1 MVGYRLAYSTSQS
14 YFFLRD
20 LRCREEVLQSC
31 SVKKSLLK
39 ISQNPQKYNWA
50 RVSFLIKVVFIW
62 KPIYWP
68 GDIPANQY
76 NFFHALR
83 IKVITR
89 FDWQYICERPFLQKV
104 RHGND
109 ELLKKCSYEG
119 LNFICDNISDACS
132 VDLLIIHEKE
142 KIDIILLLVKQNPSI
157 YCQC

>member
-31 SVKKSLLK
+31 SEKKSLLK

-83 IKVITR
+83 IKVMTR
-89 FDWQYICERPFLQKV
+89 FGWNSYVSALFC
-104 RHGND
+104 
-109 ELLKKCSYEG
+109 KKQDMETMNYSKNV
-119 LNFICDNISDACS
+119 LMK
-132 VDLLIIHEKE
+132 DLILFAIIYQMHAVLI
-142 KIDIILLLVKQNPSI
+142 
-157 YCQC
+157 Y

>member
-1 MVGYRLAYSTSQS
+1 M
-14 YFFLRD
+14 
-20 LRCREEVLQSC
+20 
-31 SVKKSLLK
+31 
-39 ISQNPQKYNWA
+39 
-50 RVSFLIKVVFIW
+50 FIW
-62 KPIYWP
+62 KSIYWA
-68 GDIPANQY
+68 GDISANQY

-142 KIDIILLLVKQNPSI
+142 KIDIILLLVKQNPLIYMSI
-157 YCQC
+157 PKGTGSTCGMPPEIDFIVFETVSMSI